1 MCFLITLSKFFV
13 KVTPFPFFPMFTT
26 EIRPNRKWS
35 DIDLKGI
42 WRYRDLFR
50 MYVRRDIV
58 TQYKQTILGPLWYV
72 IQPLFTTI
80 MYMFVFG
87 GLAGISTDGA
97 PQPLFYMAGIVLW
110 GYFNQCFTVSSDV
123 FGTNASVFGKVY
135 FPRLVVPLSGV
146 TSALLKM
153 LIQLGMFIIIYIYY
167 ALTLPKGILQVNLSA
182 LLFPV
187 LIFMLAMHGM
197 SWGLIV
203 SSMTTKYRD
212 MKFFIQFA
220 IQLFMY
226 ATPVIYPLS
235 AAPEKYRDIIALN
248 PLTPIFETFKYATL
262 GCGSLDWGGLLYSAL
277 FMLLTLA
284 FSVVVFSRTE
294 RNFMDTV

>member
-1 MCFLITLSKFFV
+1 MQI
-13 KVTPFPFFPMFTT
+13 T
-26 EIRPNRKWS
+26 EIKPHRKWC

-42 WRYRDLFR
+42 WRYRDLYY

-58 TQYKQTILGPLWYV
+58 TQYKQTILGPLWYI

-110 GYFNQCFTVSSDV
+110 GYFNECFTVSSDV
-123 FGTNASVFGKVY
+123 FGVNANVFGKVY
-135 FPRLVVPLSGV
+135 FPRLIVPLSGV
-146 TSALLKM
+146 TSGLLKM
-153 LIQLGMFIIIYIYY
+153 LIQLCIFIVIYLYY
-167 ALTLPKGILQVNLSA
+167 VLTLPAGTLQINAAL

-197 SWGLIV
+197 SWGLII

-212 MKFFIQFA
+212 MKFLVQFG

-248 PLTPIFETFKYATL
+248 PLTPIFEAFKYGCL
-262 GCGSLDWGGLLYSAL
+262 GCGSLDWSGLLYSSL
-277 FMLLTLA
+277 FMLVTLFFA
-284 FSVVVFSRTE
+284 VVVFSRTE

>member
-1 MCFLITLSKFFV
+1 MQI
-13 KVTPFPFFPMFTT
+13 T
-26 EIRPNRKWS
+26 EIKPHRKWC

-42 WRYRDLFR
+42 WRYRDLYY

-58 TQYKQTILGPLWYV
+58 TQYKQTILGPLWYI

-110 GYFNQCFTVSSDV
+110 GYFNECFTVSSDV
-123 FGTNASVFGKVY
+123 FGVNANVFGKVY
-135 FPRLVVPLSGV
+135 FPRLIVPLSGV
-146 TSALLKM
+146 TSGLLKM
-153 LIQLGMFIIIYIYY
+153 LIQLCIFIVIYLYY
-167 ALTLPKGILQVNLSA
+167 VLTLSAGTLQINASL

-197 SWGLIV
+197 SWGLII

-212 MKFFIQFA
+212 MKFLVQFG

-248 PLTPIFETFKYATL
+248 PLTPIFEAFKYGCL
-262 GCGSLDWGGLLYSAL
+262 GCGSLDWSGLLYSSL
-277 FMLLTLA
+277 FMLVTLFLA
-284 FSVVVFSRTE
+284 VIIFSRTE